1 MIYRIDP
8 TADQRWQIFVESHPD
23 AGIFHTTNWIQA
35 LCCTYGFAAVVYTS
49 TPPGEKITMEFRSAR
64 CGAS

>member
-8 TADQRWQIFVESHPD
+8 TADQRSQIFVESHPD